1 MLKLESKADLE
12 TLILEGIQ
20 ESLTLDYKSSPS
32 LSKESKGRDE
42 LCKDVSSFANSA
54 GGQIIYGIEEK
65 NHRPTRIDEGSE
77 ITREWIEQVIGSNV
91 QPRIDELG
99 IKPIPIGTGRYAYV
113 LTIPQAL
120 GRAPHQAPDK
130 KYYKRQNFQSVPME
144 DYEIRDALR
153 RATTPDLHI
162 RLSFAMG
169 NVAYAQ
175 FDPNS
180 EISKPIV
187 VEVNLSNRSS
197 QPAFHVLVQIGI
209 DAALA
214 LGSAP
219 GFDALGITG
228 DDQQQYWLGRR
239 HSSPPGLPV
248 FKEIDASTPFRY
260 PVYVTIHSSMLGGEH
275 LFWLATSVQTP
286 GFRANEKWAI
296 HQVGNKLEM
305 CPPGHLWNRQIGR

>member
-12 TLILEGIQ
+12 MLIREEIQ
-20 ESLTLDYKSSPS
+20 ESLTLDYKASPS

-65 NHRPTRIDEGSE
+65 NHRPTRVDDGSE
-77 ITREWIEQVIGSNV
+77 ITREWIEQVVDSNV
-91 QPRIDELG
+91 QPRIDDLI
-99 IKPIPIGTGRYAYV
+99 IKPIPISVGRYAYV
-113 LTIPQAL
+113 FTIPQAL

-130 KYYKRQNFQSVPME
+130 KCYKRQNFQSVPME

-162 RLSFAMG
+162 KLSFAMG
-169 NVAYAQ
+169 NIAYVQ
-175 FDPNS
+175 FDPNL
-180 EISKPIV
+180 EMSKPIV
-187 VEVNLSNRSS
+187 IEVGLSNRSS

-209 DAALA
+209 DTELP
-214 LGSAP
+214 LSSAP

-260 PVYVTIHSSMLGGEH
+260 PVYIMIHSSMLSREH

-286 GFRANEKWAI
+286 GFSANEKWVI
-296 HQVGNKLEM
+296 HQAANRLEM
-305 CPPGHLWNRQIGR
+305 CPPGHRLNR